1 MIISRGLF
9 SRHVVAASFQ
19 LHHGST
25 AITPLKLILLCGL
38 YELQKILIFRTFS
51 VSVGFAVAHGAN
63 FGFTSRTFSDIPL
76 NLLRLYPFSAVW
88 FGAVDTVRCCVL
100 DIFLVP
106 QFFGLVVEKLI
117 DMLKRDVVFGTTLG
131 RHVGR
136 IGQRERE
143 YPFQAIV
150 APIMPARKL
159 RSFPY
164 WDVVGKASNT
174 LDPIE
179 RSTN

>member
-1 MIISRGLF
+1 M
-9 SRHVVAASFQ
+9 VAASFQ

-25 AITPLKLILLCGL
+25 TITPLKLILFCGL
-38 YELQKILIFRTFS
+38 YELQQILIFRTFS
-51 VSVGFAVAHGAN
+51 VSVGFAVAHGAD
-63 FGFTSRTFSDIPL
+63 FRFTSGAFSDVPL
-76 NLLRLYPFSAVW
+76 NLLWLYPFSAVW
-88 FGAVDTVRCCVL
+88 FGAVDTVGCCVFN
-100 DIFLVP
+100 IFLVP
-106 QFFGLVVEKLI
+106 QFFCLVVEKLI
-117 DMLKRDVVFGTTLG
+117 NVLERDVVFGTTLG

-136 IGQRERE
+136 IGQGKCE
-143 YPFQAIV
+143 YPLQAVV
-150 APIMPARKL
+150 APIMPTRKL